1 MPDSSSPVPTTVD
14 EDKVLQAID
23 TVASDGA
30 TSVVPLLSSPW
41 RCKVYKVG
49 DNVVRADFVKPKK
62 NSKEQ

>member
-1 MPDSSSPVPTTVD
+1 MLDIGTPIPLSED
-14 EDKVLQAID
+14 EDRVLQAID
-23 TVASDGA
+23 SVASDGA

-62 NSKEQ
+62 NNKE